1 MAGGSA
7 LDPTRMSWISEGCVN
22 HGAHGPEDREPC
34 SYVGTSLCRPLCVCT
49 IASPVHLELLFVIFY
64 MWSRE
69 ANPELLDGVMGFLI
83 PFSLLWGVFT
93 SFFIKTK

>member
-7 LDPTRMSWISEGCVN
+7 LDPTHMSWISEGCVN
-22 HGAHGPEDREPC
+22 HGAHSPEDQEPC
-34 SYVGTSLCRPLCVCT
+34 SYVGTSLCRPLCMCA